1 MQPNKNFNN
10 GKRLPYCGYP
20 SAADTWLHGLQTLP
34 EIFPLVT
41 MEAASAYRSSRVK
54 IVTADNLNKEKLL
67 QMAGMM
73 ASSFAISEP
82 MARHVQPPKDRPA
95 EIFEKKHTDPFGN
108 GEFGHWTKENILA
121 WVVRLFIL
129 TDPCSPLGAIELSTH
144 VIKQSLA
151 AVNDDGDVVGGAL
164 NTIFDISNTD
174 KAMRSDDRFIGAI
187 LPFFE
192 PISQFLTAQLS
203 ASLNAVC
210 KKYPEFLTALKAN
223 RVGDLYMVARSPLL
237 PSEDTF
243 ELVAST
249 ALHFQQLGFEYL
261 LVSAGNQWTGA
272 ACEVLEGVRIHFA
285 PYRDQK
291 RVFESHEPIAD
302 KPSSIDGFISDKD
315 SGCMLYAIRLK

>member
-144 VIKQSLA
+144 VIKQLLA

-174 KAMRSDDRFIGAI
+174 KAMRIDDRFIGAI

-192 PISQFLTAQLS
+192 PISQ
-203 ASLNAVC
+203 
-210 KKYPEFLTALKAN
+210 
-223 RVGDLYMVARSPLL
+223 
-237 PSEDTF
+237 
-243 ELVAST
+243 
-249 ALHFQQLGFEYL
+249 
-261 LVSAGNQWTGA
+261 
-272 ACEVLEGVRIHFA
+272 
-285 PYRDQK
+285 
-291 RVFESHEPIAD
+291 
-302 KPSSIDGFISDKD
+302 
-315 SGCMLYAIRLK
+315 